1 MTEHSL
7 FRFAVPVALFA
18 GAVAVIAA
26 AWWWMGKPVTM
37 PPSPLASGEKL
48 YCVSYAPFR
57 GTQSPLTP
65 PIDISPEQI
74 DDDLARLSKITDCVR
89 TYAVEFGL
97 DRIAGIARRHGLKVM
112 QGIWLS
118 GNPAKNKVEIDT
130 AIQLA
135 KQYPETI
142 RALIVGNEVLLRG
155 EMSAQNLAATIRNVK
170 SQTSVP
176 VTYADVW
183 EFWLRTRDVY
193 DAVDF
198 VTIHILPYWED
209 FPISARD
216 SVSHLDSIRKKVA
229 AAFPNKDILIGE
241 TGFPSAGRMREG
253 AEPSPSNQARVIHDI
268 IALSKRDKFRVNVIE
283 AFDQPWKRQLEGTVG
298 GHWGLFDADNRAFKF
313 AWGQPL
319 SDHPFWQR
327 QMIGGVLMA
336 ALVFIAAI
344 LGRLRLTRSTPVPAS
359 RWAGVAIIAGA
370 AGIFVPLAAEK
381 LPLQSLGLF
390 GWVRGGAMFALA
402 LACPLAVASAIT
414 RERSV
419 PSFGQVLTRDPRTF
433 DCRLRPAL
441 GFLLVALT
449 LVAVLVALGLVF
461 DPRYKDFPYAPLTA
475 AIVPFVVLA
484 LLSPPANAPRALA
497 EHIAAVTLAL
507 SLIYIAFNESIANWQ
522 SLWLCGLLAL
532 LAFNLQTARDAQDS
546 KSEDRR
552 PAPTSRRY
560 KAQSRNRP
568 RPVRS

>member
-7 FRFAVPVALFA
+7 FRFAIPAALFA
-18 GAVAVIAA
+18 GAVAVIAT
-26 AWWWMGKPVTM
+26 AWWCVGKPVAM

-57 GTQSPLTP
+57 GTQSPLNP
-65 PIDISPEQI
+65 PVEISPEQI

-89 TYAVEFGL
+89 TYAVEYGL
-97 DRIAGIARRHGLKVM
+97 DQIAGIAKRHGLKVL
-112 QGIWLS
+112 QGIWIG
-118 GNPAKNKVEIDT
+118 GNAEKNKVEVDT
-130 AIQLA
+130 AVRLA
-135 KQYPETI
+135 KQFPDTI
-142 RALIVGNEVLLRG
+142 RALIVGNEALLRG
-155 EMSAQNLAATIRNVK
+155 EISGENLAATIRNVK
-170 SQTSVP
+170 SQTSLP

-183 EFWLRTRDVY
+183 EFWLRHRDVY

-229 AAFPNKDILIGE
+229 AAFPNKEILIGE

-253 AEPSPSNQARVIHDI
+253 AEPSPSNQAKVIHDI
-268 IALSKRDKFRVNVIE
+268 IALAKRDKFRVNLIE
-283 AFDQPWKRQLEGTVG
+283 AFDQPWKRQNEGTVG
-298 GHWGLFDADNRAFKF
+298 GHWGLFDAGTRAFKF
-313 AWGQPL
+313 AWGEPI
-319 SDHPFWQR
+319 SDHPHWRR
-327 QMIGGVLMA
+327 QIAGGVLMA
-336 ALVFIAAI
+336 ALVFVAAM
-344 LGRLRLTRSTPVPAS
+344 LGRIRLTRSTPVPAE
-359 RWAGVAIIAGA
+359 RWAGIAIIAGA

-381 LPLQSLGLF
+381 LPLQSLGIF
-390 GWVRGGAMFALA
+390 GWMRGGAMFALA
-402 LACPLAVASAIT
+402 LACPLAVAAAIT

-497 EHIAAVTLAL
+497 EHVAAGTLVF
-507 SLIYIAFNESIANWQ
+507 SLIYIAFNESVANWQ
-522 SLWLCGLLAL
+522 SLWLCGLLAA
-532 LAFNLQTARDAQDS
+532 LAFSLQTARDAQDS
-546 KSEDRR
+546 GSADRR